1 MIQWIVKAA
10 LGPLLSIGEKYIEST
25 TDKAKIRAGTEQIAI
40 QADASFRT
48 GAMGFIAFQIPFF
61 ILFTSHAIYAAAIC
75 MDSFA
80 LTNGIF
86 SPLKLPEWYHENFQ
100 WVLLGLTGVGPL
112 IVRRK

>member
-10 LGPLLSIGEKYIEST
+10 LGPLLSLGEKYIDST
-25 TDKAKIRAGTEQIAI
+25 TDKAKIKAGVEQAVIK
-40 QADASFRT
+40 ADASFRT
-48 GAMGFIAFQIPFF
+48 SAMDYMAFKVPFF
-61 ILFTSHAIYAAAIC
+61 ILFGSHALYAAAIC
-75 MDSFA
+75 LDSFT

-86 SPLKLPEWYHENFQ
+86 APLELPKWYHENFQ